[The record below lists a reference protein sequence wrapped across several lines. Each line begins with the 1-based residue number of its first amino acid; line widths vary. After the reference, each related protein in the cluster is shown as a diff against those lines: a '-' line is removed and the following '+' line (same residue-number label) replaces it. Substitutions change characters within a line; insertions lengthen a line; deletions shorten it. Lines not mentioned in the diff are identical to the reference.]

1 MSFSSAWAACSSTAR
16 IGETAGADCRGS
28 ASAEV
33 RREEAHKNEV
43 GRMSR
48 SSSTKP
54 VILIL
59 PIILAVLLF
68 PASASPQSF
77 KGDTGLIAALS
88 PEERYTYFG
97 LQYLMSRHQ
106 VRQFLSL
113 ETSAE
118 RSAWI
123 ERFWIDNDPT
133 PATEKNERRIEHEK
147 RVALARKLF
156 GMRKAPG
163 WDRRGETLIR
173 FGMPGYRVK
182 TFGDIGFYR
191 EIPPGEMWYYESLD
205 MLVQFHD
212 FNLKGEHIFAIEP
225 QGLTGREILD
235 RMKLAIEHSI
245 RHEMQG
251 IYLSPEE
258 VGAISNFN
266 PDKIDHMADP
276 DVRLATP
283 KDLIAGFELEKM
295 ERSANN
301 FYKYMKE
308 NPTIYSFELDAKIL
322 PVYFDVTAF
331 RGGPDMIRTEINI
344 EVPTKELRFIN
355 REGALN
361 ADVELKVLVRDFDM
375 NPVAAASDVIQASQR
390 GTETFQG
397 PSLIPGQVVVTL
409 EPGYYRLGI
418 EAIDLHSGRS
428 GNFRTN
434 IELASFE
441 RSLVLSDIQFASSI
455 RETEENTKF
464 VKGNLRVVPHPL
476 HAYRIPFP
484 VTIYIEIYGLDTD
497 DEGLAFYDVEYQIM
511 PLQKRRRG
519 AVLEDVPAAISSKFE
534 TSGYGQTQ
542 LQRLEIATDNLWKGP
557 FELIVTVRDRRTLH
571 SAERRA
577 SFSILE

>member
-1 MSFSSAWAACSSTAR
+1 MSFSSPWVACSFTGR
-16 IGETAGADCRGS
+16 IGETADVDCQGS
-28 ASAEV
+28 TSVEV
-33 RREEAHKNEV
+33 RREESNKNEV

-48 SSSTKP
+48 SSSVKW
-54 VILIL
+54 VILLFQIL
-59 PIILAVLLF
+59 LVFLLL
-68 PASASPQSF
+68 PASASSESF
-77 KGDTGLIAALS
+77 KGDTELIAKLS

-97 LQYLMSRHQ
+97 LQYLMSKHQ

-118 RSAWI
+118 RTAWI

-156 GMRKAPG
+156 GMKKAPG

-191 EIPPGEMWYYESLD
+191 MVPPGEMWYYESLD
-205 MLVQFHD
+205 MLIQFHD
-212 FNLKGEHIFAIEP
+212 FNLNGEHIFAIEP
-225 QGLTGREILD
+225 QGLTGREVLD

-266 PDKIDHMADP
+266 PDRIDHTADP

-283 KDLIAGFELEKM
+283 KDLIAGFEMEKM

-308 NPTIYSFELDAKIL
+308 NPIIYSFELDAKIL

-331 RGGPDMIRTEINI
+331 RGGPDLIRTEINV
-344 EVPTKELRFIN
+344 EVPTRELRFIN
-355 REGALN
+355 REGALS

-375 NPVAAASDVIQASQR
+375 NPVAEASDVIQASQR

-397 PSLIPGQVVVTL
+397 PSLIPGQVIVTL

-418 EAIDLHSGRS
+418 EVIDLHSERS
-428 GNFRTN
+428 GNLRTN

-441 RSLVLSDIQFASSI
+441 RSLFLSDIQFASSI
-455 RETEENTKF
+455 RETEENAKF
-464 VKGNLRVVPHPL
+464 VKGNLQVVPHPL

-484 VTIYIEIYGLDTD
+484 VTIYLEIYGLDTD
-497 DEGLAFYDVEYQIM
+497 DEGLAFYDMEYRII

-519 AVLEDVPAAISSKFE
+519 PVLEEMPAAISSKFE
-534 TSGYGQTQ
+534 MSGYGPMQ

-571 SAERRA
+571 SAERSA
-577 SFSILE
+577 GFSILE